1 MVEAQQPAARSDQIP
16 DNVLQYAS
24 VFTYE
29 KSRIRNQL
37 LQYRVNYSAI
47 ESYESKSHI

>member
-1 MVEAQQPAARSDQIP
+1 MVEAQASQARTDQIP

-29 KSRIRNQL
+29 KSRIRNKL
-37 LQYRVNYSAI
+37 LNY
-47 ESYESKSHI
+47 